1 MMRSVALALV
11 STLVAGCVPQQLPPP
26 VTPEQVMPDLPASA
40 VVAPPAPGKG
50 QVTIDADEP
59 SSVVENFGSTTIT
72 DADGNAYDSAVYK
85 PVCSATPCVTNLD
98 VGSHELMLTSNV
110 DANHSGIG
118 TITVG
123 AQPIDYRYAL
133 GHNDLMPHFT
143 SGLFTAVGGAT
154 LTMGGLFAYAFTQQP
169 GGLAPT
175 SSWGTAGLISM
186 VIGLAVT
193 ALGAHLLSDGGVA
206 QDGAGT
212 QWMAPTMQ

>member
-1 MMRSVALALV
+1 MMRSAVALGLV
-11 STLVAGCVPQQLPPP
+11 STLVAGCIPQQVPPP
-26 VTPEQVMPDLPASA
+26 AAPERVMSDLPASA
-40 VVAPPAPGKG
+40 AVVPPAPGKG
-50 QVTIDADEP
+50 QVSVDE
-59 SSVVENFGSTTIT
+59 NIGTTTVT
-72 DADGNAYDSAVYK
+72 DADGNVYDSAVYK

-98 VGSHELMLTSNV
+98 FGSHDLKLTSNV
-110 DANHSGIG
+110 DANHSGMG

-154 LTMGGLFAYAFTQQP
+154 LTMGGLFAYGFTQKP
-169 GGLAPT
+169 GGLAPS

-193 ALGAHLLSDGGVA
+193 ALGVHLLSDAGVA
-206 QDGAGT
+206 QAGT
-212 QWMAPTMQ
+212 GAQWTVPAIQ